1 MIAIRSLL
9 GTTGVVVGLVLL
21 VLWVVLSPL
30 LLLLAPFG
38 VVLVAAWKF
47 WRLRRRAARGV
58 KRGHRRA
65 RRFGKRVVP
74 PVAGPPRPQP
84 STQRQPI
91 FRQGAAPDP

>member
-21 VLWVVLSPL
+21 VLGVVLSPL

-47 WRLRRRAARGV
+47 WRLRRRVGRCV
-58 KRGHRRA
+58 KREHRRV
-65 RRFGKRVVP
+65 RRFGKK
-74 PVAGPPRPQP
+74 VAA
-84 STQRQPI
+84 TV
-91 FRQGAAPDP
+91 A

>member
-21 VLWVVLSPL
+21 VLGVVLSPL

-47 WRLRRRAARGV
+47 WRLRLRRRVGRGV
-58 KRGHRRA
+58 KREHRRA
-65 RRFGKRVVP
+65 RRFGKRVVAT
-74 PVAGPPRPQP
+74 VA
-84 STQRQPI
+84 
-91 FRQGAAPDP
+91 